1 MYWES
6 VLSSAIEAGIGI
18 VGFSG
23 IIVAISSRGQ
33 GEWSSVDRVRLYS
46 VLGSSF
52 GPIFLAFLPFILLSA
67 GMPIVLTWRVG
78 SAIFFLSLA
87 VVAVIRFRQFR
98 RASSQLSRHDSA
110 IFVFVVGLL
119 ALQIAN
125 VAVIG
130 ADWPYLVGV
139 VGGLGIAAAQFV
151 RLLLQLRS

>member
-52 GPIFLAFLPFILLSA
+52 GPIFFAFLPFILLSA
-67 GMPIVLTWRVG
+67 GMPIVLTWRIC
-78 SAIFFLSLA
+78 SAFFGLSLA
-87 VVAVIRFRQFR
+87 VIVMIRFRQFK
-98 RASSQLSRHDSA
+98 RASPEFSRHDLA
-110 IFVFVVGLL
+110 ILVYASGLVIL
-119 ALQIAN
+119 AIAN
-125 VAVIG
+125 FAIIG
-130 ADWPYLVGV
+130 ADWPYLVCV
-139 VGGLGIAAAQFV
+139 VGGLAIAAYQFV
-151 RLLLQLRS
+151 RLLLKLRS

>member
-33 GEWSSVDRVRLYS
+33 GQWSSVDRVRLYS

-87 VVAVIRFRQFR
+87 VIAVIRFRQFKT
-98 RASSQLSRHDSA
+98 ASPQLSRHELA
-110 IFVFVVGLL
+110 IFVFVGVLL
-119 ALQIAN
+119 TLQIVN
-125 VAVIG
+125 VAVVG
-130 ADWPYLVGV
+130 AAWPYLIGV
-139 VGGLGIAAAQFV
+139 VGGLSIAAAQFV

>member
-33 GEWSSVDRVRLYS
+33 GQWSSVDRVRLYS

-52 GPIFLAFLPFILLSA
+52 GPIFFAFLPFILLSA

-78 SAIFFLSLA
+78 SALFFLSLTI
-87 VVAVIRFRQFR
+87 VAVMRFRQFK
-98 RASSQLSRHDSA
+98 RASPQLSRQDSA
-110 IFVFVVGLL
+110 IFVFVGVLL

-125 VAVIG
+125 VVVIG
-130 ADWPYLVGV
+130 ADWPYLVAV
-139 VGGLGIAAAQFV
+139 IGGLSIAAAQFV
-151 RLLLQLRS
+151 RLLLNLRS